1 MKNGITLA
9 ACATVGLAAF
19 AFASPAYAQAT
30 RTWVSGVGDDVN
42 PCSRTAP
49 CKTFAGAISKTAP
62 GGEINCLDPG
72 GYGTLTITKSI
83 TVDCTGTFGSTLNSG
98 GINGFV
104 INDSATLTPGT
115 IEVRLRGLSINGAG
129 STPGLNGV
137 RFVSGRSLVL
147 QDVYIQN
154 QKSGSGVSIAN
165 SSGNVTVSL
174 FDVTVA
180 DGLQG
185 VEVRPTGSGSAKVM
199 LANVRVLDNSSNG
212 LRIDSSATTGTDVQ
226 VSVNDSHISANQ
238 TGISTNSAGSRI
250 TMMVDG
256 SSITNN
262 TTTGVVASG
271 LSTTMWLGNNAI
283 LGNATGV
290 SAAGGAALNSFGN
303 NRLQG
308 NPNNA
313 APNNGTLPPATG
325 EN

>member
-1 MKNGITLA
+1 MKNGIRFG
-9 ACATVGLAAF
+9 ACTMFGLAAF
-19 AFASPAYAQAT
+19 AMATPAHAQAT

-49 CKTFAGAISKTAP
+49 CKTFAGAISKTAA

-98 GINGFV
+98 GINGFN

-137 RFVSGRSLVL
+137 RFISGKSLVM
-147 QDVYIQN
+147 QDVFIQN

-174 FDVTVA
+174 YDVSVV
-180 DGLQG
+180 DGLTG
-185 VEVRPTGSGSAKVM
+185 VEVRPTGSGTSKVT
-199 LANVRVLDNSSNG
+199 LANVRILDNSGNG
-212 LRIDSSATTGTDVQ
+212 LRVDTGATTGADVQ
-226 VSVNDSHISANQ
+226 VNVNDSHLAANQ

-250 TMMVDG
+250 TMIVND

-262 TTTGVVASG
+262 ATTGVAASG
-271 LSTTMWLGNNAI
+271 LSTTIWLGNNTI
-283 LGNATGV
+283 TGNAIGV

-303 NRLQG
+303 NRLRG
-308 NPNNA
+308 NPNDF
-313 APNNGTLPPATG
+313 APNNGTLPPATA